1 MTALLL
7 ASLAFATTP
16 CGQTLQ
22 AELQQASTM
31 KVPEAYVALAEC
43 DAARGRTMAP
53 IALEKMFGDDNEA
66 IAVRAM
72 VDVGALDSLVP
83 WLERIPPDDR
93 MSMLRSIGDDCQDHP
108 ERNAFF
114 GTLLEQKGDRFFID
128 RWYRGL
134 DECRSSEGRA
144 ILTNALESERFGV
157 GATERGSFL
166 DILEVYTR
174 NLRTDAL
181 PLLQSYARELGDDEE
196 IAYALQIMPKAAGYD
211 TDEGVDP
218 AQAEQVSQAIFALG
232 DILDPTRIDIARAS
246 LQRIGQAEVADSLVR
261 YRWPDAWRVGGGR
274 YHYAAMATYSW
285 ECRPG
290 RQTVIVHSGEFAE
303 DGKMWPDALATAAE
317 ERLAQQWAVEDAP
330 CDAAPAVSV
339 SVSEQPLKTANDREQ
354 WLSSK
359 RAPFVERVKKRSVE
373 LVTGETFAW

>member
-7 ASLAFATTP
+7 ATLAFADAP
-16 CGQTLQ
+16 CGASLQ
-22 AELQQASTM
+22 AELQRASTL

-43 DAARGRTMAP
+43 DAARGRAMAP
-53 IALEKMFGDDNEA
+53 VALEKMFGDDNEA
-66 IAVRAM
+66 IAARAM
-72 VDVGALDSLVP
+72 VDVGALDSLIP

-93 MSMLRSIGDDCQDHP
+93 MSMLRSIGDNCQDHP

-134 DECRSSEGRA
+134 DECRSAEGRA
-144 ILTNALESERFGV
+144 ILTDALESERFGV

-211 TDEGVDP
+211 TDEGVD
-218 AQAEQVSQAIFALG
+218 AVQAGQVADVIFSLG

-246 LQRIGQAEVADSLVR
+246 LQRIGQTEVADSLVR

-274 YHYAAMATYSW
+274 YHYAAMAVYSW

-290 RQTVIVHSGEFAE
+290 RETVIVHSGEFAE
-303 DGKMWPDALATAAE
+303 DGKMWPDALMVAVEA
-317 ERLAQQWAVEDAP
+317 RLAEQWPIDDAP
-330 CDAAPAVSV
+330 CDAAPTVTVSV
-339 SVSEQPLKTANDREQ
+339 SDEPLKMATDREQ
-354 WLSSK
+354 WLSAHRS
-359 RAPFVERVKKRSVE
+359 PYVERVKKRSVE

>member
-317 ERLAQQWAVEDAP
+317 ERLAQQWPVEDAP
-330 CDAAPAVSV
+330 CDTAPVVSI

>member
-1 MTALLL
+1 
-7 ASLAFATTP
+7 
-16 CGQTLQ
+16 
-22 AELQQASTM
+22 M

-317 ERLAQQWAVEDAP
+317 ERLAQQWPVEDAP
-330 CDAAPAVSV
+330 CDTAPVVSI

>member
-7 ASLAFATTP
+7 ASLALADAP
-16 CGQTLQ
+16 CGAGLQ
-22 AELQQASTM
+22 AELQAASTL

-43 DAARGRTMAP
+43 DAERARTMAP
-53 IALEKMFGDDNEA
+53 VAVQKMFGDDNEA

-72 VDVGALDSLVP
+72 VDVGALDTIVP

-93 MSMLRSIGDDCQDHP
+93 MYMLRAIGDGCEDHP

-114 GTLLEQKGDRFFID
+114 GTLLEQKGDRFYID

-134 DECRSSEGRA
+134 DECRTPEGRA
-144 ILTNALESERFGV
+144 LLTDALQSDRFGV

-181 PLLQSYARELGDDEE
+181 PLLQRYARELGDDEE

-211 TDEGVDP
+211 TDEGVDA
-218 AQAEQVSQAIFALG
+218 AQARQVGEAIFSLG

-246 LQRIGQAEVADSLVR
+246 LQRIGQADVADSLVR

-274 YHYAAMATYSW
+274 YHYAAMAVYTW

-290 RQTVIVHSGEFAE
+290 RQDVIVHSGEFAE
-303 DGKMWPDALATAAE
+303 DGKMWPDALTQAAQQ
-317 ERLAQQWAVEDAP
+317 RLAQQWPVEDTP
-330 CDAAPAVSV
+330 CDAAPTVTIAVA
-339 SVSEQPLKTANDREQ
+339 EEPLKTANDREQ
-354 WLSSK
+354 WLSAH
-359 RAPFVERVKKRSVE
+359 RLPYTERVKKRSVE